1 MLKPGGAFLCYD
13 FRVKSPRNPH
23 VRQVT
28 RRDLH
33 QLFPELH
40 GPVQSVTLAP
50 PLARLVAGRAWTL
63 AAVLQAI
70 PWLRTHLLAVLV
82 KR

>member
-13 FRVKSPRNPH
+13 FRVKSPRNPD